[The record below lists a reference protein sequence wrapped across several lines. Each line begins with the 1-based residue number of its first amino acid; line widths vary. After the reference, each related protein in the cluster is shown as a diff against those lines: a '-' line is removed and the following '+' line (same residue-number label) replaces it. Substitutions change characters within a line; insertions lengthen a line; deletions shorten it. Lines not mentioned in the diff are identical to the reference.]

1 MLDFTELNAL
11 LDTPAILERGQR
23 YSPESVQPTPP

>member
-1 MLDFTELNAL
+1 L